1 MDILKDK
8 IWMVKVPEVVYNQ
21 MLKEPRDLGYIDI
34 FERILNGE
42 KVRDVTVHLGG
53 NIDPKKFDVIY
64 NKTDSFFSFKDKKNK
79 IKKISH
85 LGRFVATDEN
95 VSDRVTMNVAKEEL
109 TNKPSIAIEY
119 GKGRPLTEGI
129 IPISEH
135 QFYATS
141 DTYQMAVSQ
150 KNRKDKHLKKTRMDK
165 EELKKEIFNLFT
177 EKDFWTNKELVAK
190 LDQPEN
196 YLKEVL
202 TEMCNYI
209 RSGPKKGCYELKPQY
224 LKSSTSL
231 TAAQPEPNCDE
242 EISDDDY

>member
-8 IWMVKVPEVVYNQ
+8 IWMVKVPEVIYNQ
-21 MLKEPRDLGYIDI
+21 ILKERDLGYIDI

-42 KVRDVTVHLGG
+42 KVKEVYVNLGG
-53 NIDPKKFDVIY
+53 NIEPKRFDINY
-64 NKTDSFFSFKDKKNK
+64 NKTDNFFSFKDKKSK
-79 IKKISH
+79 IKKIHH
-85 LGRFVATDEN
+85 LGRFVASDES

-109 TNKPSIAIEY
+109 TNKASIAIEY

-150 KNRKDKHLKKTRMDK
+150 KNRKDKHLKKTRMDR

-224 LKSSTSL
+224 LRSTL
-231 TAAQPEPNCDE
+231 QANDEDE
-242 EISDDDY
+242 EMSDNF